1 MTIER
6 TIQIVQMA
14 YPQVYL
20 ACHTRHQRK
29 RTTVHA
35 LSGRDSAILA
45 HLDEREGIAPASL
58 ARHLGVARS
67 TLSAAVKH
75 LAALGYVRQVP
86 RPAGSGSRGGAALLL
101 TPRGAAAIRDTSV
114 LETPRLREA
123 LRHLTPAEL
132 RLVARGLGALA
143 AGCRRMNSGEGAGW

>member
-14 YPQVYL
+14 FPQIYL

-29 RTTVHA
+29 RTTAHG
-35 LSGRDSAILA
+35 LSARDSAILA
-45 HLDEREGIAPASL
+45 HLDEHEGMAPAGL

-67 TLSAAVKH
+67 TLSEAVKH

-86 RPAGSGSRGGAALLL
+86 RPGSKGSRGGAALLL
-101 TPRGAAAIRDTSV
+101 TPRGAAAIHDTSV

-123 LRHLTPAEL
+123 LRQLTPAEL

-143 AGCRRMNSGEGAGW
+143 GGCRRMNSGEDAGW

>member
-14 YPQVYL
+14 FPQIYL

-29 RTTVHA
+29 RTTAHG
-35 LSGRDSAILA
+35 LSARDSAILA
-45 HLDEREGIAPASL
+45 HLDEREGMAPAGL

-67 TLSAAVKH
+67 TLSEAVKH

-86 RPAGSGSRGGAALLL
+86 RPGSKGSRGGAALLL

-132 RLVARGLGALA
+132 RLVARGLGTLA
-143 AGCRRMNSGEGAGW
+143 GGCRRVNSGEDAGW